1 MRCFCGIRTIVHD
14 WKQSQ
19 FFMLMIQKHVF
30 CFEFLLSLSIN
41 FIMIRRYYTQFSTT
55 QLDWKNF
62 KFIKYRKCFILIN
75 ENFYLLECNYELKNV
90 AKILNWYISIFKIK
104 ANIFFLI
111 IIYQFLFLLEYIG
124 TCLCSSCYVYI
135 V

>member
-1 MRCFCGIRTIVHD
+1 MRCFCGIRTIVYD

-90 AKILNWYISIFKIK
+90 AKILNWYISIFKIR

-111 IIYQFLFLLEYIG
+111 IIYQFLFLLEHIG
-124 TCLCSSCYVYI
+124 TWLCSSSYVYI
-135 V
+135 I

>member
-41 FIMIRRYYTQFSTT
+41 FMMIRRYYTQFSTT
-55 QLDWKNF
+55 QLIERIC

-75 ENFYLLECNYELKNV
+75 ENFYLLKCNYELKNV

-111 IIYQFLFLLEYIG
+111 IIYQFLFLLEHIS
-124 TCLCSSCYVYI
+124 TCLCSSSYVYI